1 MNRFYKPTPREYV
14 STHVDMPWE
23 FLQGVAEQKQKG
35 FDTALATGDAASKL
49 LNFEIIPG
57 DVQFKNELQRKYNDR
72 ILEAQKYVQE
82 TGDFS
87 TASRKLTSIVRDIA
101 QDPYINNMKAA
112 VPIWKEQQKEKDK
125 LESEGEIL
133 DFNRSWDYMHSTVD
147 PETGSTRPYNQKLPY
162 KGRTIGKAVYDDF
175 KDSIDGK
182 VIQTWGD
189 RVEKRNG
196 EWVYTDT
203 STRLGKDLLPI
214 MQTAGYEISGRYPT
228 YFRDR
233 TLHEIKSGVS
243 KEGETP
249 KWLQSLMGGLASEYH
264 VSNLKTT
271 YNYDEKDLY
280 TWKKQQDKLDEQPLV
295 LPGQAL
301 DIPGNMFD
309 FDLWDKQGLNAGN
322 KFEVE
327 PGMMYDTQNNIYKVR
342 DLTPAED
349 KEVKDWVIKW
359 VPKTDGQKITKQVY
373 LEGKAGPSQMA
384 DILLVKEN
392 TQYPAGN
399 KYFRPVDQKDKD
411 AQFQYNRKAMGK
423 TEKQLT
429 EQYIE
434 FNEPADV
441 LARFKN
447 NKLTQQ
453 EMARIYPRVKAVAQ
467 SFAND
472 LKVNTSI
479 FGVDPKKEH
488 ATLFSRD
495 AATIPLKEFRGRM
508 GYYGPTDLVYDSE
521 NNKFITFEEM
531 ADRHKDKDEVFVT
544 AGVTADH
551 PLRYLAPKEQ
561 KKNFGVLKE
570 LKIGDKTYYMG
581 DKVASNSPDAISTAA
596 LYEAKI
602 RPNIP
607 VRGIFTI
614 GGKRFDGVYND
625 ADGKY
630 SILDNSGTVVS
641 QGYTPTDA
649 IMTYRQSQEN

>member
-35 FDTALATGDAASKL
+35 FDTAVASGDAASSL
-49 LNFEIIPG
+49 LNFEVIPG
-57 DVQFKNELQRKYNDR
+57 DVEAKKKIQEKYNSR
-72 ILEAQKYVQE
+72 ILEAQDYVSK
-82 TGDFS
+82 TGDFN
-87 TASRKLTSIVRDIA
+87 TASRILTGVVRDIA

-112 VPIWKEQQKEKDK
+112 VPIWKEQEKK
-125 LESEGEIL
+125 AAEMKTEGEDL
-133 DFNRSWDYMHSTVD
+133 GFNWNWDYMHSTVD
-147 PETGSTRPYNQKLPY
+147 PKTGSTRTYNQQLPY
-162 KGRTIGKAVYDDF
+162 KARTLGKAVYDDF

-196 EWVYTDT
+196 EWVYRETGK
-203 STRLGKDLLPI
+203 RLGQDLMPI
-214 MQTAGYEISGRYPT
+214 METAGYEIQGRYPT

-233 TLHEIKSGVS
+233 TLHEIKSGIS
-243 KEGETP
+243 KEGEKP

-264 VSNLKTT
+264 VSNVKTT
-271 YNYDEKDLY
+271 YEDD
-280 TWKKQQDKLDEQPLV
+280 WKAKLDYENKLKNPTPLV

-309 FDLWDKQGLNAGN
+309 ASVWDKQGLNASN
-322 KFEVE
+322 KFEIQ
-327 PGMMYDTQNNIYKVR
+327 PGMVYDTQKNLYKVR

-349 KEVKDWVIKW
+349 KEVKAWATNW
-359 VPKTDGQKITKQVY
+359 VPKNNSQKIAKDLY
-373 LEGKAGPSQMA
+373 LKGTASPSQMA
-384 DILLVKEN
+384 DILLAKEN
-392 TQYPAGN
+392 TQFPKGN

-423 TEKQLT
+423 AEKQLT
-429 EQYIE
+429 ESYIE
-434 FNEPADV
+434 FNEPKDV

-447 NKLTQQ
+447 NRLTPE
-453 EMARIYPRVKAVAQ
+453 EMDRIYPKVKTL
-467 SFAND
+467 STLFAND

-508 GYYGPTDLVYDSE
+508 GYYNPTDLVYDAE
-521 NNKFITFEEM
+521 NKEFITFEEM
-531 ADRHKDKDEVFVT
+531 ADRHEDKDEVFVT

-607 VRGIFTI
+607 VKGIFTI
-614 GGKRFDGVYND
+614 GGERFDGVYSD
-625 ADGKY
+625 ANGVY
-630 SILDNSGTVVS
+630 SIMDDSGSVLS

-649 IMTYRQSQEN
+649 INILRNPNK